1 MGQSQGDFS
10 EFAAEFLNLV
20 GGESGFSTHPLAAQL
35 VEINC
40 GAIVRGFILE
50 DRQWLKGRPQTD
62 QDALYLGLLLRR
74 DQSSDVGFTETHDFA
89 AEALAATTMPVAANL
104 C

>member
-10 EFAAEFLNLV
+10 VVAVTFLKLV

-35 VEINC
+35 VEVNR

-50 DRQWLKGRPQTD
+50 DRQGFKGRPQTD
-62 QDALYLGLLLRR
+62 QDALHLGLLLWR
-74 DQSSDVGFTETHDFA
+74 DESSDVGLTETHDFA
-89 AEALAATTMPVAANL
+89 AKAPAARRLPVAANL